1 MLPWVPSATAGAE
14 RVRSCHATGQGG
26 LAALWRV
33 RALWTAQRRRVERH
47 AGSCRDVPPVLLQRD
62 PMSAF
67 QVQPESL
74 RERVLTAVVAG
85 ELLSGAAR
93 ALRRHAVDTGRS
105 DSGDAVGLLL
115 RGLTDEADVLA
126 DSAASAARAVRA
138 AAGVYT
144 ATERRA
150 MEN

>member
-1 MLPWVPSATAGAE
+1 
-14 RVRSCHATGQGG
+14 
-26 LAALWRV
+26 
-33 RALWTAQRRRVERH
+33 
-47 AGSCRDVPPVLLQRD
+47 
-62 PMSAF
+62 MSAF